1 MVTHVLESPEV
12 RERLRTG
19 PDLYGQDV
27 GDRIVDFLANR
38 RDEGVFEWSHE
49 RNGFDDLGGQH
60 VNYL

>member
-1 MVTHVLESPEV
+1 M
-12 RERLRTG
+12 RGRLRTG
-19 PDLYGQDV
+19 PDLYGQNV
-27 GDRIVDFLANR
+27 GDRIVDFLADR